1 MSAQTKTRDYL
12 FDNYKAFLI
21 VLVVI
26 GHFIEPCYDNNSI
39 LYTLKW
45 FIFSFHMPA
54 FIFISGYFSK
64 RELPLSVLVKKLAVP
79 YLVYQFFYYFLYTA
93 LLEKETAYNP
103 LLPKFSLWYLLAL
116 FVWRALMPYVKK
128 IPHYMIVS
136 VAAGLFIGCITMK
149 DNFLS
154 IPRIIVYFPYFLA
167 GISFDRSM
175 ISRFRSAGW
184 KLLSAVGVIGFT
196 ALLAWKPIHAMYDVK
211 IFYGR
216 YNYSFLEQTI
226 PEGILVRL
234 VCYAIGFLI
243 TFAFMILFTE
253 RETIYSYI
261 GSRTMAVYLFHGL
274 IYSYLKGSTSL
285 LYNVNT
291 LAETGVLIV
300 FCIGLSFM
308 LTIPQLTAFTNAIS
322 SLCLPKYRAPQMDD
336 YLMLTLSTGKL

>member
-1 MSAQTKTRDYL
+1 MSAQAKTRDYL

-21 VLVVI
+21 VLVVT
-26 GHFIEPCYDNNSI
+26 GHFIEPCYDNNSL

-64 RELPLSVLVKKLAVP
+64 RELPLSVLVKKLLVP
-79 YLVYQFFYYFLYTA
+79 YLVYQFFYYLLYTA

-167 GISFDRSM
+167 GISFDRRM
-175 ISRFRSAGW
+175 ITRFRTARWKYISA
-184 KLLSAVGVIGFT
+184 AGVVGFT
-196 ALLAWKPIHAMYDVK
+196 TLLAWKPIHTMYDVK

-216 YNYSFLEQTI
+216 YNYDFLGQTMT
-226 PEGILVRL
+226 EGMLVRL
-234 VCYAIGFLI
+234 ICYAIGFLM

-253 RETIYSYI
+253 RETICSYI

-274 IYSYLKGSTSL
+274 IYSYLKSGTSL
-285 LYNVNT
+285 LHNVNT
-291 LAETGVLIV
+291 LAETGLLIA
-300 FCIGLSFM
+300 FCIAVSFA
-308 LTIPQLTAFTNAIS
+308 LTIPQLTTFTNVIG
-322 SLCLPKYRAPQMDD
+322 SLHPPKYRAPQMDG
-336 YLMLTLSTGKL
+336 YLMLTLSTGKV